1 MTTTSHTL
9 PTQPDDIIV
18 SEESGGVDYKPH
30 SVGPHSAVC
39 CDIVDLGVWQ
49 DSYPGKPLRNV
60 RKIRLVFQTDE
71 KREDGKRFTVGRMF
85 TASLGEKANLRK
97 FIESWRGVAFTP
109 DELRGFSLSKL
120 IGAPA
125 LIQVKHRD
133 KQGKTYADIDSVM
146 RLPKGMEKL
155 TVTDYVR
162 VKDREQA
169 KPLQPAHPDYED
181 FPAPLVEED
190 DDLPF

>member
-1 MTTTSHTL
+1 MTTTNTL
-9 PTQPDDIIV
+9 PPQPDDIVV
-18 SEESGGVDYKPH
+18 SGESGGVDYKPH
-30 SVGPHSAVC
+30 PTGPHAAVC

-49 DSYPGKPLRNV
+49 DQYPGKAPRNV

-71 KREDGKRFTVGRMF
+71 TREDGKRFTVGRLF

-97 FIESWRGVAFTP
+97 FIESWRGVSFTEE
-109 DELRGFSLSKL
+109 ELRGFSLSKL

-125 LIQVKHRD
+125 LVQVKHR
-133 KQGKTYADIDSVM
+133 KKGEKTYADIDSVM

-155 TVTDYVR
+155 MVTDYVR
-162 VKDREQA
+162 VKDREQTPPA
-169 KPLQPAHPDYED
+169 APAHRDFED
-181 FPAPLVEED
+181 FPPAILEEE